1 METHFWRRHSAGQTR
16 GAPAAPA
23 LRPRRRPG
31 ASGSTATAVVTASPH
46 SPQHHRL
53 CPWTR
58 EARAGPRGAPGRQA
72 LSVPMLLPRQGARGP
87 RPDRPAP
94 SPAQHRQCGPGHSH
108 LTSLQLSL
116 LAYET
121 EQKRAVRSRPAL
133 GARPA
138 REAVAVT
145 SALPTPSADS
155 RPSPRPCRLFSWWQR
170 LHSAG
175 TRKGTPVPHACAARG
190 RRSGGFPGL
199 LGEGPRARVCG
210 QKLSKGKRGHR
221 IGQERSCQA
230 GGHRLRRASARRQ
243 SPALCAEGTHGPL
256 SFGLLPEPPRVTGER
271 RRVMPRNP
279 LRMRGDPGHPS
290 AWPQWLE
297 PHLDTARG

>member
-1 METHFWRRHSAGQTR
+1 M
-16 GAPAAPA
+16 
-23 LRPRRRPG
+23 
-31 ASGSTATAVVTASPH
+31 
-46 SPQHHRL
+46 
-53 CPWTR
+53 
-58 EARAGPRGAPGRQA
+58 
-72 LSVPMLLPRQGARGP
+72 
-87 RPDRPAP
+87 
-94 SPAQHRQCGPGHSH
+94 
-108 LTSLQLSL
+108 
-116 LAYET
+116 
-121 EQKRAVRSRPAL
+121 RSRPAL

-145 SALPTPSADS
+145 SAPPTPSADS

-170 LHSAG
+170 PHSAG

-190 RRSGGFPGL
+190 RRSGGSPGL

-221 IGQERSCQA
+221 IGQEQSCQA
-230 GGHRLRRASARRQ
+230 GGHRLGYASARRQ

-290 AWPQWLE
+290 AWPRWLE

>member
-1 METHFWRRHSAGQTR
+1 
-16 GAPAAPA
+16 
-23 LRPRRRPG
+23 
-31 ASGSTATAVVTASPH
+31 
-46 SPQHHRL
+46 
-53 CPWTR
+53 
-58 EARAGPRGAPGRQA
+58 
-72 LSVPMLLPRQGARGP
+72 MLLPRQGARGP
-87 RPDRPAP
+87 RPDRLAP
-94 SPAQHRQCGPGHSH
+94 TVWPWPQSPHFAVARSPR
-108 LTSLQLSL
+108 LRD
-116 LAYET
+116 
-121 EQKRAVRSRPAL
+121 RAKAGGEVTP
-133 GARPA
+133 GARGASRTGGRGRHQRP
-138 REAVAVT
+138 
-145 SALPTPSADS
+145 PTPSADS

-170 LHSAG
+170 PHSAG

-221 IGQERSCQA
+221 IGQEQSCQA
-230 GGHRLRRASARRQ
+230 GGHRLGYASARRQ

-290 AWPQWLE
+290 AWPRWLE

>member
-23 LRPRRRPG
+23 PRPRRRPG

-46 SPQHHRL
+46 SPRHHHL

-87 RPDRPAP
+87 RPDRLAP
-94 SPAQHRQCGPGHSH
+94 TVWPWPQSPHF
-108 LTSLQLSL
+108 
-116 LAYET
+116 
-121 EQKRAVRSRPAL
+121 
-133 GARPA
+133 
-138 REAVAVT
+138 AVA
-145 SALPTPSADS
+145 
-155 RPSPRPCRLFSWWQR
+155 RSPRLRDRAKAGGEVTP
-170 LHSAG
+170 G
-175 TRKGTPVPHACAARG
+175 TRGASRTGGRG
-190 RRSGGFPGL
+190 RHQRPPNS
-199 LGEGPRARVCG
+199 VCG
-210 QKLSKGKRGHR
+210 QPAQPPSLPALLLVAASSQCRNPQRDACATRLCRARTALRRLPRASRRGAQSPGLQTEAFER
-221 IGQERSCQA
+221 KERPQLGNGIGQEQSCQA
-230 GGHRLRRASARRQ
+230 GGHRLGYTSARRQ

-290 AWPQWLE
+290 AWPRWLE

>member
-23 LRPRRRPG
+23 PRPRRRPG

-46 SPQHHRL
+46 SPRHHRL

-87 RPDRPAP
+87 RPDRLAP
-94 SPAQHRQCGPGHSH
+94 TVWPWPQSPHFAVARSPR
-108 LTSLQLSL
+108 LQD
-116 LAYET
+116 
-121 EQKRAVRSRPAL
+121 RAKAGGEVMP
-133 GARPA
+133 GARGASRTGGRGRHQRP
-138 REAVAVT
+138 
-145 SALPTPSADS
+145 PTPSADS

-170 LHSAG
+170 PHSAG

-190 RRSGGFPGL
+190 RRSGGSPGL

-221 IGQERSCQA
+221 IGQEQSCQA
-230 GGHRLRRASARRQ
+230 GGHRLGYASARRQ

-256 SFGLLPEPPRVTGER
+256 SFGLLPEPPRVIGER

-290 AWPQWLE
+290 AWPRWLE

>member
-23 LRPRRRPG
+23 PRPRRRPG

-46 SPQHHRL
+46 SPRHHHL

-145 SALPTPSADS
+145 SAPQLRLRTAGPAPVPAGS
-155 RPSPRPCRLFSWWQR
+155 SPGGSVLTVPEPAKGRLC
-170 LHSAG
+170 H
-175 TRKGTPVPHACAARG
+175 TPVPRADGAQAASQGFSARGPEPGSADRSFRKEREATGSARNRAARRVATGSGAPRPDG
-190 RRSGGFPGL
+190 RAQRCVRRELTVPCPSGSY
-199 LGEGPRARVCG
+199 
-210 QKLSKGKRGHR
+210 LSH
-221 IGQERSCQA
+221 
-230 GGHRLRRASARRQ
+230 
-243 SPALCAEGTHGPL
+243 PA
-256 SFGLLPEPPRVTGER
+256 
-271 RRVMPRNP
+271 
-279 LRMRGDPGHPS
+279 
-290 AWPQWLE
+290 
-297 PHLDTARG
+297 